1 MKHYLISGVGG
12 VLAGA
17 LLTTQI
23 AGPLVA
29 QEAGKNASVY
39 EQLEL
44 FGNVF
49 ERVRADYVEAPDDK
63 KLIEAAIN
71 GMLTSLDPHSSFLAA
86 NDYEDMQTQ
95 TRGSF
100 GGLGIEVSQEDG
112 LVKVVSPIDD
122 TPAAKA
128 GVKTGDFI
136 THVNGESLMGL
147 TLDEAVDMMRGPVG
161 SDITVTILRE
171 GEKEPFDLTMT
182 RDTIKLTVVK
192 SRVEGHAVILRVS
205 TFNDETY
212 DTLKTEL
219 DKAVKEVGGI
229 DKVTGFVLDLR
240 NNPGGL

>member
-49 ERVRADYVEAPDDK
+49 ERVRADYVEAPEDK

-71 GMLTSLDPHSSFLAA
+71 GMLTSLDPHSSFLSSDA
-86 NDYEDMQTQ
+86 YEDMQTQ

-100 GGLGIEVSQEDG
+100 GGLGIEVSQEEG
-112 LVKVVSPIDD
+112 MVKVVSPIDE
-122 TPAAKA
+122 TP
-128 GVKTGDFI
+128 
-136 THVNGESLMGL
+136 S
-147 TLDEAVDMMRGPVG
+147 P
-161 SDITVTILRE
+161 
-171 GEKEPFDLTMT
+171 
-182 RDTIKLTVVK
+182 
-192 SRVEGHAVILRVS
+192 
-205 TFNDETY
+205 
-212 DTLKTEL
+212 
-219 DKAVKEVGGI
+219 
-229 DKVTGFVLDLR
+229 
-240 NNPGGL
+240 